1 MTPLFV
7 FIFVLFSSSTEQVTS
22 QTVQVTKI
30 TRIARVGPVL
40 DLAACQKMVQAWQ
53 AEHPG
58 AGVGICEPVP
68 TPANASPHP

>member
-7 FIFVLFSSSTEQVTS
+7 FVFVLFSSSTEQVTS

-40 DLAACQKMVQAWQ
+40 DLQACQKMVQTWQ

-58 AGVGICEPVP
+58 TGVGVCELVP
-68 TPANASPHP
+68 TR